1 MNYIKLRLNGV
12 GFFFKS
18 FNKPYVA
25 EPSGVSQFLPVWKA
39 QMENPERGKTA
50 RSKLYFVAETTLA
63 QNLVC
68 WWPGVC

>member
-12 GFFFKS
+12 FFLS

-25 EPSGVSQFLPVWKA
+25 EPSGPVWKA

-68 WWPGVC
+68 WCPGVC